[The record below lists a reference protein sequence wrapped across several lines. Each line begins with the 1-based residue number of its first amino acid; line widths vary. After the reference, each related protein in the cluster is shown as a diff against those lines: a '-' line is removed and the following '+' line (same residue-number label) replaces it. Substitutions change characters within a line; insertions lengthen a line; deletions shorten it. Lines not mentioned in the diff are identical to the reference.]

1 MRWPQAAPLVRVGE
15 PMAGRTYRRRPQVEA
30 RFVDIELAERR
41 LALLA
46 SGVLL
51 LLTVAVVVMAI
62 VCAARG
68 TAWPLATAA
77 GGLVTVTGRLFRR

>member
-1 MRWPQAAPLVRVGE
+1 
-15 PMAGRTYRRRPQVEA
+15 MAGRPYRQRPEVQA
-30 RFVDIELAERR
+30 RFVGFELAERR

-51 LLTVAVVVMAI
+51 MLTVAVVVMAI
-62 VCAARG
+62 VCALRG